1 MGARYRLIL
10 QRPLNGLAPSLALP
24 ELYREQR
31 RIDPLLSWRELPP
44 IRHFVCALDCD
55 EPTGERLDC
64 WHDAETGRRLVHAIL
79 GLIHSDALAFGNRQ
93 ALLLELYDFS
103 ERMERARFGDNRWHL
118 GLELAFD

>member
-1 MGARYRLIL
+1 MSARYRLIL
-10 QRPLNGLAPSLALP
+10 QRPLQGLAPNLALP

-55 EPTGERLDC
+55 EPKGDLLDC
-64 WHDAETGRRLVHAIL
+64 WHEAEIGCQWVHAIL
-79 GLIHSDALAFGNRQ
+79 GLIHSDALEFSNRQ

-103 ERMERARFGDNRWHL
+103 ERLDRARFSDNRWHL
-118 GLELAFD
+118 GLELAFA